1 MAVTGFGARTGPA
14 IWSPRV
20 IVSVTSSLLIREV
33 NENDAEENQVIPDL
47 GLGHKML
54 YYFPFN
60 LYDFYDFLTKHRHMI
75 ITVRSFDNGRC
86 EAFASAIYG
95 RWDIISIRFGEYGWN
110 WVQYDVMAWLD
121 WQQMFLNSLPIRSG
135 SRLVRCVAMRWWRW
149 WLRWCPNGLAVPTLP
164 LPAWHGTRHI
174 YSIRIWLSLVNIIMT
189 RSL

>member
-110 WVQYDVMAWLD
+110 
-121 WQQMFLNSLPIRSG
+121 
-135 SRLVRCVAMRWWRW
+135 
-149 WLRWCPNGLAVPTLP
+149 
-164 LPAWHGTRHI
+164 
-174 YSIRIWLSLVNIIMT
+174 
-189 RSL
+189 